1 MNHRLQKKTKFRSRG
16 ACTCSRLQGCI
27 PTKTRRRARGG
38 QAIVEFVVVMG
49 VLLALVA
56 MLSLFLEVQRE
67 HGDRVLRL
75 VASEY
80 P

>member
-1 MNHRLQKKTKFRSRG
+1 MDKAFKASRMV
-16 ACTCSRLQGCI
+16 
-27 PTKTRRRARGG
+27 PRRRAG

-49 VLLALVA
+49 VLLASLA
-56 MLSLFLEVQRE
+56 MITLFLSVQRE

>member
-1 MNHRLQKKTKFRSRG
+1 MNDLTNDCAKKG
-16 ACTCSRLQGCI
+16 
-27 PTKTRRRARGG
+27 RRRG
-38 QAIVEFVVVMG
+38 QAMVEFVVVMG

>member
-1 MNHRLQKKTKFRSRG
+1 MCSLVWATRHKMKAKSRNSLRRS
-16 ACTCSRLQGCI
+16 T
-27 PTKTRRRARGG
+27 G

-49 VLLALVA
+49 ILLATLAMVA
-56 MLSLFLEVQRE
+56 LFLEVQRE